1 MKETILRKLANNWS
15 KGGITIRKLVLI
27 VIGIGTM
34 AVVIMT
40 IQSGIESAYTEGLE
54 NALRD
59 N

>member
-54 NALRD
+54 NALR
-59 N
+59 NK

>member
-59 N
+59 K

>member
-1 MKETILRKLANNWS
+1 MKEKILRKLANNWS

-59 N
+59 K

>member
-1 MKETILRKLANNWS
+1 MKEKILRKLAYNWS

-34 AVVIMT
+34 AVVMMT

-59 N
+59 K

>member
-1 MKETILRKLANNWS
+1 MKEKILRKLAYNWS

-59 N
+59 K

>member
-1 MKETILRKLANNWS
+1 MKEKILRKLANNWS

-34 AVVIMT
+34 AVVMMT

-59 N
+59 K